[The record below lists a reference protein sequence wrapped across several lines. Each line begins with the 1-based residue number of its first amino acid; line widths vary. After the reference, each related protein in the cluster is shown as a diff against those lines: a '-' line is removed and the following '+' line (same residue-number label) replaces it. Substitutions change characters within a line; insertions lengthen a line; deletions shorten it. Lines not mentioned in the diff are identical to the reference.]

1 MRRYSKK
8 SGVFLKNNR
17 IFAIVCI
24 LLLVVTFFAWL
35 TNLRLRPIT
44 FSLAKSY
51 GSRAVLDVINSS
63 VDEYFNDEKIGYSD
77 LVRLNYNSS
86 GFVTSI
92 EYDSLELNR
101 MKTGCLELLN
111 KNLSKARYLKVKIPI
126 GSLFNDLS
134 LSGRGPAITVR
145 ISESAVPKIDILSN
159 FEAVGV
165 NQSRHEI
172 RIRVSAA
179 VDVYLPPKNAQFT
192 VTQDYVLAQ
201 TVIVGDVPTDH
212 LILES

>member
-1 MRRYSKK
+1 MRRYRRKRRI
-8 SGVFLKNNR
+8 FPKNNR
-17 IFAIVCI
+17 VFVLICI
-24 LLLVVTFFAWL
+24 LLLVTSFFAGL
-35 TNLRLRPIT
+35 ANLRLRPIT
-44 FSLAKSY
+44 FSLAQSY
-51 GSRAVLDVINSS
+51 GSRAVLDIINNS
-63 VDEYFNDEKIGYSD
+63 VDKYFNDEKIGYSD
-77 LVRLNYNSS
+77 LVRLSYNSS

-111 KNLSKARYLKVKIPI
+111 KNLSKIRYLKVKVPI

-145 ISESAVPKIDILSN
+145 ISESAVPKIDILST

-172 RIRVSAA
+172 RIRVSAE

>member
-1 MRRYSKK
+1 MRRYRRK
-8 SGVFLKNNR
+8 SHIFQKNNR
-17 IFAIVCI
+17 IFALACAF
-24 LLLVVTFFAWL
+24 LLITSVFAVL

-44 FSLAKSY
+44 FQLAKSY

-63 VDEYFNDEKIGYSD
+63 VNEYFNDEKIGYSD
-77 LVRLNYNSS
+77 LVRLSYNSN

-101 MKTGCLELLN
+101 MKTGCVELLN
-111 KNLSKARYLKVKIPI
+111 KNLSKIRATKVKIPI

-134 LSGRGPAITVR
+134 LSGRGPAITVK
-145 ISESAVPKIDILSN
+145 ITASAVPTVEIISA
-159 FEAVGV
+159 FESVGV

-172 RIRVSAA
+172 RIRVSAD

-201 TVIVGDVPTDH
+201 TVIVGDVPTNN
-212 LILES
+212 LVVES